1 MWVCEEEVG
10 VGCGLW
16 VWVCV
21 CGGGGGWGGGGGGES
36 TGRKVISLYKVIIQ
50 ELLIEQ
56 YYTIGFEKNAAGF
69 KAVK

>member
-1 MWVCEEEVG
+1 MWVVRRKWVWV
-10 VGCGLW
+10 VGCG
-16 VWVCV
+16 
-21 CGGGGGWGGGGGGES
+21 CGGGGS